1 MTKKNVY
8 LILFW
13 LVMGGAVIG
22 YFKWPATKPDTYVGM
37 PIFGKDGKR
46 LGKVGNF
53 AMNEEKELV
62 WVDVFR
68 KDYFLFR
75 RTRRVYGPF
84 TMHENRIELSLT
96 KKQLKKV
103 RPRKSDQ

>member
-46 LGKVGNF
+46 LGKV
-53 AMNEEKELV
+53 
-62 WVDVFR
+62 
-68 KDYFLFR
+68 
-75 RTRRVYGPF
+75 
-84 TMHENRIELSLT
+84 
-96 KKQLKKV
+96 
-103 RPRKSDQ
+103 